1 MTKSSFFLLF
11 VLLSSLLFAQ
21 QRPAQRPAVTKP
33 APAVTSPVTVYGSV
47 FADYLYVFQ
56 EPQTLNPASG
66 TDGRNEFAVRRAMLG
81 VDYAF
86 SPAVTSKIEYD
97 AGGGLGLMQAF
108 VNVHNLMNGMDLR
121 LGRMIG
127 PSTETVQ
134 KFWEYRALGAG
145 VLERTPGMLHEYD
158 NGILFTARTDAAG
171 SAYARLGIFNGT
183 GPIAETDKVKKYAM
197 TVGNWFDRG
206 SMAELYV
213 DFENVGAGRSTIT
226 GKLFY
231 GMRTQ
236 SSMLGIEAFYRMNR
250 KFAGTNDVTPL
261 GGSLFGWFEMMPAMR
276 AVLRADFVDND
287 LNSSNAGSRDLY
299 FNAGLDYMPAAH
311 VHLMPNVV
319 YTKALKKGST
329 VVGVDFMAVQLT
341 LSTSLPAMK

>member
-11 VLLSSLLFAQ
+11 VLISGLLFAQ

-56 EPQTLNPASG
+56 EPQALNPASG

-81 VDYAF
+81 VEYAF

-108 VNVHNLMNGMDLR
+108 VNVHDLMSGVDLR
-121 LGRMIG
+121 FGRLID
-127 PSTETVQ
+127 PSAETVQ

-145 VLERTPGMLHEYD
+145 VLERTGLLHEYD
-158 NGILFTARTDAAG
+158 NGVLFTARTDAAG
-171 SAYARLGIFNGT
+171 SSYARIGIFNGT
-183 GPIAETDKVKKYAM
+183 GPVAETDKVKKYAM

-213 DFENVGAGRSTIT
+213 DFENVGGGRSTIT

-231 GMRTQ
+231 GMRAQ
-236 SSMLGIEAFYRMNR
+236 RHMLGLEAFYRMNR
-250 KFAGTNDVTPL
+250 KFAVTKDVTPF

-276 AVLRADFVDND
+276 GVLRADFVDND
-287 LNSSNAGSRDLY
+287 LNSSNAGSRDL
-299 FNAGLDYMPAAH
+299 FVTAGLDYMPSAL
-311 VHLMPNVV
+311 VHLMPNIV

-329 VVGVDFMAVQLT
+329 AVPADYMAVQLT
-341 LSTSLPAMK
+341 LSAVLPAMK